1 MSFFTAISGALALA
15 PFLGADNTAAEDAVV
30 ADFDTDLDA
39 GTLLIAG
46 AAAGRTIP
54 FAFFTS
60 ADLDATTD
68 LVAADFAEDLDAM
81 VLEETAGLEET
92 LPFSFEDVLATRNPS
107 R

>member
-60 ADLDATTD
+60 ADLDATD
-68 LVAADFAEDLDAM
+68 LVATGFAEDLDAT